1 MLNKYEAICKPF
13 MINGKKIYKAW
24 FVEIPNEIGIGQT
37 EQEAVDNLYYN
48 IEEHTSKETYKKED
62 K

>member
-13 MINGKKIYKAW
+13 IINGKKMYKAW
-24 FVEIPNEIGIGQT
+24 FMEISKEIGIGHT
-37 EQEAVDNLYYN
+37 EQEAVDNLYHN
-48 IEEHTSKETYKKED
+48 IKEHTFKELEKEE

>member
-1 MLNKYEAICKPF
+1 MLNKYEAICRPF
-13 MINGKKIYKAW
+13 MINGQKMYKAW
-24 FVEIPNEIGIGQT
+24 CMEIPNEIGIGRT

-48 IEEHTSKETYKKED
+48 IEEHTFKGTCKKEE

>member
-13 MINGKKIYKAW
+13 IINGKKMYKAW
-24 FVEIPNEIGIGQT
+24 FMEIPNEIGIGQT

-48 IEEHTSKETYKKED
+48 IEEHTFKGT
-62 K
+62 